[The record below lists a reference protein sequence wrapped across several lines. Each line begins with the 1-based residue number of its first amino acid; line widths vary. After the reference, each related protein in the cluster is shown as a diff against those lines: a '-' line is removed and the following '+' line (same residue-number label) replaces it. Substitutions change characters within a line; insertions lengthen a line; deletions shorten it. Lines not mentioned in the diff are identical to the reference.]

1 MNHSSYKILIT
12 KSSQAASLISVG
24 LREEAVRNGYISTGS
39 GAVNQDCRIPALYHD
54 NGYFYAYA
62 EYPGNDNPK
71 YELTIC

>member
-1 MNHSSYKILIT
+1 MNHSSYKIFIT
-12 KSSQAASLISVG
+12 KSHEAAILISNG
-24 LREEAVRNGYISTGS
+24 LSAEASRNGFIPTGF

-54 NGYFYAYA
+54 KGYFYAYA